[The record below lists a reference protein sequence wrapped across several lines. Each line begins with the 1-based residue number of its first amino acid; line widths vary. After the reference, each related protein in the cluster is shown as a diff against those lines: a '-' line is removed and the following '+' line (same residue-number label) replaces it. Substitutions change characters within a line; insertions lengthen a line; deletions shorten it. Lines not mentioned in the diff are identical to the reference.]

1 MGRAFEVRKA
11 SMMKTGLAKAKIYS
25 RYSKEIYIAAK
36 NGGPDP
42 EANLTLKRLIEK
54 AKKEQVPQD
63 VIKRAIDKVNSGSG
77 ENYKENQYEGF
88 GPSGATILVNCL
100 TDNDNRTISDVK
112 TAFKK
117 TDNKLGVSGSVNYQ
131 YDYLG
136 VISLKNTDEDSVMEL
151 MLENDLDAKDIETE
165 DGLVTVYVD
174 PNDFHHVSEV
184 ISSKFEAED
193 IEMDE
198 ITYIPQATVSLEGE
212 DKESFQK
219 LIDML
224 NECDDVQNLY
234 HNVDNL

>member
-42 EANLTLKRLIEK
+42 EANLALKRLIEK
-54 AKKEQVPQD
+54 AKKEQVPSD
-63 VIKRAIDKVNSGSG
+63 VIKRAIDKVSSGSG

-88 GPSGATILVNCL
+88 GPSGATIIVNCL

-117 TDNKLGVSGSVNYQ
+117 SGNKLGVSGSVNYL
-131 YDYLG
+131 YDYVG
-136 VISLKNTDEDSVMEL
+136 IIGLKNTTEDEVMEFL
-151 MLENDLDAKDIETE
+151 LENDLDAKDVETN
-165 DGLVTVYVD
+165 DDIVTILLD
-174 PNDFHHVSEV
+174 PNDFQKVSEL
-184 ISSKFEAED
+184 IHTKFNSDD
-193 IEMDE
+193 IEVDE
-198 ITYIPQATVSLEGE
+198 LTYLAQATVSLEGE

-224 NECDDVQNLY
+224 NECDDVQNIY
-234 HNVDNL
+234 HNVENM

>member
-25 RYSKEIYIAAK
+25 RYSKEIYITAK
-36 NGGPDP
+36 NGGTDP

-63 VIKRAIDKVNSGSG
+63 VIKRAIDKVNSGNG

-88 GPSGATILVNCL
+88 GPGGATILINCL
-100 TDNDNRTISDVK
+100 TDNDNRTISEVK

-117 TDNKLGVSGSVNYQ
+117 TDNKLGVSGSVNYL
-131 YDYLG
+131 YDYVG
-136 VISLKNTDEDSVMEL
+136 VISIKNTTEEEILEL
-151 MLENDLDAKDIETE
+151 LLENDLDAKDIESENDLITIIVEPTE
-165 DGLVTVYVD
+165 
-174 PNDFHHVSEV
+174 FHQINEV
-184 ISSKFEAED
+184 IHKHFDQDS

-198 ITYIPQATVSLEGE
+198 LTYLPQAYVQLNDE
-212 DKESFQK
+212 DKENFQK

-224 NECDDVQNLY
+224 NDCDDVQNIY
-234 HNVDNL
+234 HNVENM